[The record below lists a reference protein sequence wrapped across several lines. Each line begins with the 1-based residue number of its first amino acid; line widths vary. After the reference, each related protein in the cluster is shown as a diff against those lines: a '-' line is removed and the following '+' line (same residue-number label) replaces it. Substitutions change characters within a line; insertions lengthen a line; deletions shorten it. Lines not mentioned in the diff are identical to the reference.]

1 MSKINDWLLKIASIA
16 IIMLGLKYASA
27 LITQILIIIFI
38 AVIISPIYYW
48 LRRLRFPNWLA
59 LITLIVSMVCFTL
72 FGIIS
77 FITQTI
83 QKFADKVPDYY
94 TQFIQI
100 VRDVTTWLNNHDVY
114 VPEKVIDY
122 IATFGLDQIM
132 PVVKGVTPLMVS
144 MLQQIIVVLIVVSF
158 ILCELNS
165 LPRKVRSIRWVDKDV
180 YDRMLRM
187 VLDIRHYMGIKT
199 IISAATGFFI
209 YLGLKLLGVPSAE
222 ALGLLAFILNFV
234 PVFGSILATIP
245 AVILA
250 SINSGDS
257 GIVVY
262 VIFLYLVVN
271 QVLGN
276 ILEPKF
282 MGKGF
287 GISPVIVLIAV
298 LIWGWTLGPIGMLL
312 AVPLTMAVKSSF
324 DSLRKEELAQKIKDA
339 TKESSS
345 KENQLDKE

>member
-199 IISAATGFFI
+199 IISAATGLFI

-339 TKESSS
+339 AKESSS

>member
-1 MSKINDWLLKIASIA
+1 MSKINDWLLKLAAVSV
-16 IIMLGLKYASA
+16 IMLGLKYASA

-38 AVIISPIYYW
+38 AVVISPIYYW

-59 LITLIVSMVCFTL
+59 LITLILSMVCFTV

-100 VRDVTTWLNNHDVY
+100 VRDVSSWLASHEVY
-114 VPEKVIDY
+114 IPEKVIDY
-122 IATFGLDQIM
+122 IASFGLDQIM
-132 PVVKGVTPLMVS
+132 PIVKGVTPFMVS
-144 MLQQIIVVLIVVSF
+144 MLQQIIIVLIVVSF

-165 LPRKVRSIRWVDKDV
+165 LPKKVRSIRWVNKDIYV
-180 YDRMLRM
+180 RMLRI

-199 IISAATGFFI
+199 LISAATGFFI

-234 PVFGSILATIP
+234 PVFGSILATIQ

-287 GISPVIVLIAV
+287 GISPVVVLIAV
-298 LIWGWTLGPIGMLL
+298 LIWGWALGPVGMLL

-324 DSLRKEELAQKIKDA
+324 DSLRKEELDQRKEQDDSSVSDSSNEIK
-339 TKESSS
+339 
-345 KENQLDKE
+345 

>member
-324 DSLRKEELAQKIKDA
+324 DSLRKEELAQKIKDVA
-339 TKESSS
+339 KEGSST
-345 KENQLDKE
+345 ENQLDKE

>member
-100 VRDVTTWLNNHDVY
+100 VRDVSSWLSNHDVY

-324 DSLRKEELAQKIKDA
+324 DSLRKEELAQKIKDVA
-339 TKESSS
+339 KESSS

>member
-48 LRRLRFPNWLA
+48 LRRLRIPNWLA

-100 VRDVTTWLNNHDVY
+100 VRDVSSWLSNHDVY

-339 TKESSS
+339 AKESSS

>member
-48 LRRLRFPNWLA
+48 LRRLCFPNWLA

-324 DSLRKEELAQKIKDA
+324 DSLRKEELAQKIKDVA
-339 TKESSS
+339 KESSS

>member
-100 VRDVTTWLNNHDVY
+100 VRDVTTWLSNHDVY

-287 GISPVIVLIAV
+287 GISPVVVLIAV
-298 LIWGWTLGPIGMLL
+298 LVWGWTLGPVGMLL

-324 DSLRKEELAQKIKDA
+324 DSLRKEELAQEIKDVA
-339 TKESSS
+339 KESSS

>member
-100 VRDVTTWLNNHDVY
+100 VRDVSSWLSNHDVY

-339 TKESSS
+339 AKESSS

>member
-324 DSLRKEELAQKIKDA
+324 DSLRKEELAQKIKDVA
-339 TKESSS
+339 KESSS

>member
-339 TKESSS
+339 AKESSS